1 MHVNRATI
9 DPHNASCTMDKR
21 CLGAR
26 QTLSRAACYFCDV
39 GEGVGGGNV
48 STFHDEDLRGFR
60 NERKGNLFIL
70 HLCEEKNS
78 RKGAKREFAS
88 VRGKV
93 RVAKL
98 KGIKDKSRRRD

>member
-1 MHVNRATI
+1 M
-9 DPHNASCTMDKR
+9 
-21 CLGAR
+21 
-26 QTLSRAACYFCDV
+26 RAARWINVVSGHGKLCLVQPVTFAMSV
-39 GEGVGGGNV
+39 RGWGGNV

-78 RKGAKREFAS
+78 RKGAKGEFAS
-88 VRGKV
+88 VRGEI